1 MLTNGMTM
9 SEVRSVIHTD
19 MTEIFKFLKN
29 RENNY
34 RRTVLKSSKFP
45 LYFEPYHFTSSG
57 KNEWILIIEASDKKA
72 IQYEKSKITS
82 ILLMNTKV
90 GYYVYMPTLVMGKFH
105 IAVFPP
111 HFFSRYRERMNMNY
125 YGKKLITEYF
135 IRNSSFVFDHKST
148 IYDNIKIIE
157 VAASSNDGVGLG
169 YVLLE
174 GDTFLKTFITY
185 EMLKGEQIEK
195 YTENEKIRKEIHDKF
210 F

>member
-1 MLTNGMTM
+1 
-9 SEVRSVIHTD
+9 
-19 MTEIFKFLKN
+19 
-29 RENNY
+29 
-34 RRTVLKSSKFP
+34 
-45 LYFEPYHFTSSG
+45 
-57 KNEWILIIEASDKKA
+57 
-72 IQYEKSKITS
+72 
-82 ILLMNTKV
+82 
-90 GYYVYMPTLVMGKFH
+90 
-105 IAVFPP
+105 
-111 HFFSRYRERMNMNY
+111 MNY

-157 VAASSNDGVGLG
+157 VAASTNDGVGLG

-210 F
+210 FWIIH